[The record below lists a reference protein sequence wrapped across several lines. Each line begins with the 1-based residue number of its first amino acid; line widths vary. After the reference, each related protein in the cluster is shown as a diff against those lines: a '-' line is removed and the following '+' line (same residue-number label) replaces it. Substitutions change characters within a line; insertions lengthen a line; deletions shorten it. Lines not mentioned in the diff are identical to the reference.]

1 MDVEFALKC
10 ANLEQLFRR
19 VDNKMKPR
27 NLNILIVGVGGQGT
41 LLASRILGTIALN
54 SGLKCKLSEVHGM
67 SQRGGSVVTHVRWG
81 KEVFSP
87 IVCEGDAD
95 YILSFETL
103 EAIRWSSFLKENGH
117 IIVNNQKILP
127 MPVITG
133 KDVYPKD
140 ALQILKD
147 KNLSV
152 IEVDGLK
159 LAELAGS
166 SKAVNVVLI
175 GILCAKEK
183 IELNLAKEAI
193 KQCVKEKNLE
203 LNLIALELG
212 YNAL

>member
-19 VDNKMKPR
+19 IDNKMKPR

>member
-1 MDVEFALKC
+1 LDVEFALKC

-19 VDNKMKPR
+19 IDNKMKPR